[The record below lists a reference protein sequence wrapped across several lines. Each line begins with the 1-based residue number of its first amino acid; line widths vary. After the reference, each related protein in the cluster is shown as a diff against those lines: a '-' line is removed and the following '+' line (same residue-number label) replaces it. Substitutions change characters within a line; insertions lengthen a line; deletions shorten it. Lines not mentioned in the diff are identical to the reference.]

1 MTTYRAPTLKTE
13 MVTYRS
19 GDESISS
26 FLVLPSGRGLHG
38 GVIALHE
45 WWGLNGWVKM
55 QATSLAANGYV
66 VLAVDLYRGRVTENP
81 SEARK
86 LKRGLPEDRAIRDM
100 NAAFHYLAT
109 RPDVDSK
116 HIGSIGWSMGGRL
129 AIQLAIHERRLTAC
143 VVNYGV
149 LPADLVDVKKI
160 NAQVLVNCG
169 ARDRGIPP
177 ARVRAFEKLMKAA
190 GLSADI
196 KIYTGAGHAFEN
208 PSNKSGYRPEASADA
223 WCRTLSFFAQTIKAR
238 AARSIGVDGRED
250 SRCG

>member
-1 MTTYRAPTLKTE
+1 MKTYRTPTLKTE
-13 MVTYRS
+13 MITIRS
-19 GDESISS
+19 GAENISG
-26 FLVLPSGRGLHG
+26 FLVLPGGRGRHAG
-38 GVIALHE
+38 IIALHE
-45 WWGLNGWVKM
+45 WWGLNEWVKM

-66 VLAVDLYRGRVTENP
+66 VIAVDLYRGKITDNP

-86 LKRGLPEDRAIRDM
+86 LKRALPEDRAIRDM

-129 AIQLAIHERRLTAC
+129 AIQLAIHETRLAAC

-169 ARDRGIPP
+169 ALDRGIPP
-177 ARVRAFEKLMKAA
+177 SRVRAFEKLMKAA
-190 GLSADI
+190 GQSADVN
-196 KIYTGAGHAFEN
+196 IYAGAGHAFEN
-208 PSNKSGYRPEASADA
+208 PRNKNGYRPEAAADA
-223 WCRTLSFFAQTIKAR
+223 WCRTLSFFAKTIKAESR
-238 AARSIGVDGRED
+238 KVHCGGR
-250 SRCG
+250 